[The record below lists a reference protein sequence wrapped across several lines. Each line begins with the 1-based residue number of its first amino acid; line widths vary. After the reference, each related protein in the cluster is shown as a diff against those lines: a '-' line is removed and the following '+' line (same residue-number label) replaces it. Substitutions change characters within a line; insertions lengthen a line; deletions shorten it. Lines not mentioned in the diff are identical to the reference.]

1 MSSEKVLVS
10 NTGRFGIRRIPR
22 RASRSPCTSEWRQTS
37 TTRSISRSNTPYK
50 TKKIQKV
57 NKTQVMKNKS
67 KLLRMKKTKT
77 TVKRPSAPHNT
88 TQYLIDVNN
97 SCQETTN
104 LYADQDRF
112 TFDFQHHSM
121 AGSMMGKL
129 FPFSNHA
136 DNSSESFLSR
146 LSSGFSAFGKSAN
159 EQVQHL
165 PVDPAGNG
173 KLEGVTCREAE
184 TQKPKSEMTHM
195 TLT

>member
-10 NTGRFGIRRIPR
+10 NTGRFGINRVPR
-22 RASRSPCTSEWRQTS
+22 RTSRSPCTSNWRQTS
-37 TTRSISRSNTPYK
+37 TTRSISRSNTPCK

-57 NKTQVMKNKS
+57 NKTQIMKK
-67 KLLRMKKTKT
+67 KIKVLRMKRKT
-77 TVKRPSAPHNT
+77 TSQRPSAPHNT

-97 SCQETTN
+97 SCQEPTN

-121 AGSMMGKL
+121 AGSMM
-129 FPFSNHA
+129 
-136 DNSSESFLSR
+136 ESFLSR
-146 LSSGFSAFGKSAN
+146 LSSLGKSN
-159 EQVQHL
+159 MDSVKEQVQHP

-184 TQKPKSEMTHM
+184 IQEPKREMIRM

>member
-10 NTGRFGIRRIPR
+10 NTGRFGIKRVPR
-22 RASRSPCTSEWRQTS
+22 RTSRSPCTSNWRQTS
-37 TTRSISRSNTPYK
+37 STRSISRSNTPCK

-57 NKTQVMKNKS
+57 NKTQIMKK
-67 KLLRMKKTKT
+67 KIKVLRMKRTQ
-77 TVKRPSAPHNT
+77 RPSAPHNT

-97 SCQETTN
+97 SCQEPTN

-121 AGSMMGKL
+121 AGSMMGK
-129 FPFSNHA
+129 FSFSNLA

-146 LSSGFSAFGKSAN
+146 LSSFGKSN
-159 EQVQHL
+159 VNSVQEQVQTP

-173 KLEGVTCREAE
+173 TLEGVTCREAE
-184 TQKPKSEMTHM
+184 IQEPKREMIHM

>member
-10 NTGRFGIRRIPR
+10 NTGRFGIKRVPR
-22 RASRSPCTSEWRQTS
+22 RTSRSPCTSNWRQTS
-37 TTRSISRSNTPYK
+37 STRSISRSNTPCK

-57 NKTQVMKNKS
+57 NKTQIMKK
-67 KLLRMKKTKT
+67 KIKVLRMKRTQ
-77 TVKRPSAPHNT
+77 RPSAPHNT

-97 SCQETTN
+97 SCQEPTN

-121 AGSMMGKL
+121 AGSMM
-129 FPFSNHA
+129 
-136 DNSSESFLSR
+136 ESFLSR
-146 LSSGFSAFGKSAN
+146 LSSFGKSN
-159 EQVQHL
+159 VNSVQEQVQTP

-173 KLEGVTCREAE
+173 TLEGVTCREAE
-184 TQKPKSEMTHM
+184 IQEPKREMIHM

>member
-1 MSSEKVLVS
+1 
-10 NTGRFGIRRIPR
+10 
-22 RASRSPCTSEWRQTS
+22 
-37 TTRSISRSNTPYK
+37 
-50 TKKIQKV
+50 
-57 NKTQVMKNKS
+57 
-67 KLLRMKKTKT
+67 MKKTKT

-121 AGSMMGKL
+121 AGSMM
-129 FPFSNHA
+129 
-136 DNSSESFLSR
+136 ESFLSR